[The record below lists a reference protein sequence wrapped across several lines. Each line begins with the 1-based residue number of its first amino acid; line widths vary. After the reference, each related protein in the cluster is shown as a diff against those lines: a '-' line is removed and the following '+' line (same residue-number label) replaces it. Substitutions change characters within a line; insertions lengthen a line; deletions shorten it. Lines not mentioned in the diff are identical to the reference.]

1 MTTPSPRRAPL
12 LTYAAGLGMLMVA
25 TQLAP
30 RPAQATPLAPEPIQ
44 GGSPAT
50 AQPPA
55 SPSEAKAWA
64 ATAELY
70 GFLPIRMTGTT
81 TVRGFSADTD
91 LWLGETIPL
100 IQMVGS
106 GRASLEYGRI
116 GFQVDASYTQLGDQA
131 SRTTEDGSFTGN
143 AQVTAIQGVYD
154 LALRYRFGDPE
165 TAVAHA
171 GAYSVI
177 PFAGV
182 RLLHSELGV
191 KAQLRDNSGNSG
203 SGWLWQGEGNL
214 NRTWTQALVGTQA
227 SVFLTPRLR
236 AFARGDIGGF
246 GLGGAEDLSGNA
258 QVGLGYAVGNSTQVN
273 LSWRYAGIRFNN
285 GGSPDNGF
293 NTDQNGIEA
302 GLKFFF

>member
-1 MTTPSPRRAPL
+1 MTTPSLRPTPL
-12 LTYAAGLGMLMVA
+12 WAYAAGLGLLVVA
-25 TQLAP
+25 SQLAP
-30 RPAQATPLAPEPIQ
+30 RPALAVPLAGEPVEA
-44 GGSPAT
+44 GTPASAT
-50 AQPPA
+50 AA
-55 SPSEAKAWA
+55 SAPSEAKAWA

-70 GFLPIRMTGTT
+70 GFMPIRMTGTT

-116 GFQVDASYTQLGDQA
+116 GFLVDASYTQLGDQA
-131 SRTTEDGSFTGN
+131 SKTTEDGSFTGS

-165 TAVAHA
+165 TAVAHP
-171 GAYSVI
+171 GSYSVI
-177 PFAGV
+177 PYAGV

-191 KAQLRDNSGNSG
+191 KAQLRDNSG
-203 SGWLWQGEGNL
+203 SGWYWQGEGNL

-273 LSWRYAGIRFNN
+273 LSWRYLGIRFNN
-285 GGSPDNGF
+285 GGSPANGF
-293 NTDQNGIEA
+293 NTEQNGIEA

>member
-1 MTTPSPRRAPL
+1 MTTPTRRLVPL
-12 LTYAAGLGMLMVA
+12 LTCAAGLGLLVSA
-25 TQLAP
+25 IQLAS
-30 RPAQATPLAPEPIQ
+30 RPALAAEPMQTGAPAPSTPAP
-44 GGSPAT
+44 
-50 AQPPA
+50 

-70 GFLPIRMTGTT
+70 GFVPIRSTGTT

-106 GRASLEYGRI
+106 GRASLEYGRL
-116 GFQVDASYTQLGDQA
+116 GVLVDASYTQLGDEA
-131 SRTTEDGSFTGN
+131 SKTTPAGMFTGT

-165 TAVAHA
+165 TAVARK
-171 GAYSVI
+171 GSYSVI
-177 PFAGV
+177 PYAGV
-182 RLLHSELGV
+182 RLVHSELGV
-191 KAQLRDNSGNSG
+191 KAQIRANESSD
-203 SGWLWQGEGNL
+203 WQWQGQGNL
-214 NRTWTQALVGTQA
+214 NRTWTQALLGTQA

-236 AFARGDIGGF
+236 AFARADIGGF

-258 QVGLGYAVGNSTQVN
+258 QVGLGYAVGNNTQLN

-285 GGSPDNGF
+285 GGTPDNGY
-293 NTDQNGIEA
+293 NLDLNGVEA

>member
-1 MTTPSPRRAPL
+1 MTTPSPLRTPL
-12 LTYAAGLGMLMVA
+12 LTCAAGLGLLLSA
-25 TQLAP
+25 IQLAP
-30 RPAQATPLAPEPIQ
+30 MPALAAPLTAAPVEA
-44 GGSPAT
+44 GN
-50 AQPPA
+50 PA
-55 SPSEAKAWA
+55 STIPASTPSATKSWA
-64 ATAELY
+64 ATTELY
-70 GFLPIRMTGTT
+70 GFLPIHMTGTT
-81 TVRGFSADTD
+81 TVRGFSAETD

-116 GFQVDASYTQLGDQA
+116 GVLVDASYTQLGDQA
-131 SRTTEDGSFTGN
+131 SKTTADGSFTGS

-177 PFAGV
+177 PYAGV

-191 KAQLRDNSGNSG
+191 KAQLRDNRG
-203 SGWLWQGEGNL
+203 SGWQWQGEGNL
-214 NRTWTQALVGTQA
+214 NRTWTQALVGTQS

-258 QVGLGYAVGNSTQVN
+258 QVGLGYAVGNSTQLN

-293 NTDQNGIEA
+293 NTEQNGIEA

>member
-1 MTTPSPRRAPL
+1 MTTPSPRPTPSW
-12 LTYAAGLGMLMVA
+12 TYAAGLGLVLSA
-25 TQLAP
+25 IQLAP
-30 RPAQATPLAPEPIQ
+30 KPALAAPLVAAPIEASTP
-44 GGSPAT
+44 GSPT
-50 AQPPA
+50 PR
-55 SPSEAKAWA
+55 ETKAWA

-116 GFQVDASYTQLGDQA
+116 GVLVDASYSQLGDQA
-131 SRTTEDGSFTGN
+131 SRTTLDGGFTGS

-165 TAVAHA
+165 SAVAHA

-177 PFAGV
+177 PYAGV

-191 KAQLRDNSGNSG
+191 KAQLRDNRG
-203 SGWLWQGEGNL
+203 SGWQWQGEGNL

-285 GGSPDNGF
+285 GGSPANGF
-293 NTDQNGIEA
+293 NTEQNGIEA

>member
-1 MTTPSPRRAPL
+1 MTTPSPRPTPF
-12 LTYAAGLGMLMVA
+12 LTYAAGLGLVLWA
-25 TQLAP
+25 IQLAP
-30 RPAQATPLAPEPIQ
+30 KPALAAPLVAAPIEAGTP
-44 GGSPAT
+44 GGPT
-50 AQPPA
+50 PP
-55 SPSEAKAWA
+55 STPRETKAWA

-106 GRASLEYGRI
+106 GRASLEYGRL
-116 GFQVDASYTQLGDQA
+116 GMLVDASYTQLGDEA
-131 SRTTEDGSFTGN
+131 SRTTANGLLTGS

-177 PFAGV
+177 PYAGV

-191 KAQLRDNSGNSG
+191 KAQLRANGG
-203 SGWLWQGEGNL
+203 SGWQWQSEGNL

-227 SVFLTPRLR
+227 SVFLSPRLR

-285 GGSPDNGF
+285 GGSPANGY
-293 NTDQNGIEA
+293 NTNQNGIEA

>member
-1 MTTPSPRRAPL
+1 MTIPAPRCAPL
-12 LTYAAGLGMLMVA
+12 LTYAAGLGLLLA
-25 TQLAP
+25 APQLLAP
-30 RPAQATPLAPEPIQ
+30 KPALATPLNAAPVEAGTP
-44 GGSPAT
+44 GGPTPPSSPRQT
-50 AQPPA
+50 K
-55 SPSEAKAWA
+55 EWA

-70 GFLPIRMTGTT
+70 GFMPIRMTGTT

-116 GFQVDASYTQLGDQA
+116 GVLVDASYTQLGDQA
-131 SRTTEDGSFTGN
+131 SKTTADGMFTGN

-165 TAVAHA
+165 TAIAHA

-177 PFAGV
+177 PYAGV

-191 KAQLRDNSGNSG
+191 KAQLRDNSG
-203 SGWLWQGEGNL
+203 SGWQWQGEGNL

-285 GGSPDNGF
+285 GGSPANGF